1 MSLRDV
7 KIGRVNRLRLKE
19 PEKYKQ
25 SKSPKLSNV
34 VLAEPDFLTPMEDE
48 RGAFMKTLTELFA
61 LQLVSINGVELTPDE
76 IYYYDERAGI
86 YEFNGGLSR
95 EEAEERAFKDLIKK
109 HK

>member
-1 MSLRDV
+1 LSLRDV

-34 VLAEPDFLTPMEDE
+34 VIEEPDFLTPMDE

-86 YEFNGGLSR
+86 YEFSGGLSR
-95 EEAEERAFKDLIKK
+95 EEAEERTFKIIRINN
-109 HK
+109 